1 MFQIER
7 LNGIEAYINRN
18 GRADITELSEVFQ
31 VSKVTIRRDLDALE
45 AQKRVIKAYGGAISI
60 QGKRS
65 ADIPQSQRMLEN
77 VDAKQRIGALAASLI
92 EDNDTII
99 IDTGTTTLAMIRNIT
114 AKNVTVIT
122 HDLLIAMEVIRCR
135 CAELIVAGGSWES
148 TGYALTGGQ
157 TIDSYRKMHVDK
169 VYIGC
174 DAVDRD
180 FGISSRAM
188 SAVELKKTFLEIAD
202 RTVLLADQTKFGKKA
217 FYSLYPMHAVD
228 MILTDS
234 LDAEY
239 RELCEAQGICVRT
252 AEEGESHHT
261 RK

>member
-1 MFQIER
+1 MIFEERKMFQIER

-122 HDLLIAMEVIRCR
+122 Y
-135 CAELIVAGGSWES
+135 AGFGVV
-148 TGYALTGGQ
+148 GG
-157 TIDSYRKMHVDK
+157 K
-169 VYIGC
+169 
-174 DAVDRD
+174 
-180 FGISSRAM
+180 
-188 SAVELKKTFLEIAD
+188 
-202 RTVLLADQTKFGKKA
+202 
-217 FYSLYPMHAVD
+217 
-228 MILTDS
+228 
-234 LDAEY
+234 
-239 RELCEAQGICVRT
+239 
-252 AEEGESHHT
+252 
-261 RK
+261 